1 MNRSTVLLIVL
12 LLVIGAIVWFLIPSD
27 KEREIS
33 DSSPD
38 VAIHIDSASVV
49 KLEIQHAPKLILLE
63 NIGGKWTITAPA
75 RYQADPVSVTR
86 LIGGL
91 SRFKIGSLISSNPEK
106 QHLFQVDTG
115 GTHIIVTE
123 RSGKSTSLVIGKM
136 GPSFSEV
143 YFRVPTS
150 KDVYLGEGVDSW
162 SVNKDLK
169 EWRDKTIFAQPAEA
183 IRSLTLNVKGKE
195 YDFHKDS
202 TSWKSGDRTVET
214 SEINPL
220 LTTLANLRA
229 DDFVDTAMKFQA
241 QPATIGV
248 QGAENISLTL
258 YPVLPD
264 SSKYIV
270 QTSTSAQLYSIGKF
284 TAQQL
289 LNPVEHAAGR
299 PAPAPSITQASRPP
313 EKKPV
318 AAKEEMKEEKKPE
331 KTAEKA
337 PEKTAEKTE
346 PPKEEPK
353 VVPSPFGGKKTQP
366 SQSLIIPKKEV
377 APPPVVETAPAKK
390 TGKQASPS
398 FNKPKTETQADR
410 TNQQQ
415 AQQQQSQQQVQQ
427 QTHQPTQQPPQQPA
441 RQPAAK
447 PAPKSNSSSS
457 DDEGDL
463 TVHTVKKGETMQS
476 IARFYGVT
484 VEQILK
490 WNLLK
495 SISVKPG
502 QELYVYIRK

>member
-12 LLVIGAIVWFLIPSD
+12 LLVIGAIVWFLLPSD

-38 VAIHIDSASVV
+38 VAIRIDSAAVV

-75 RYQADPVSVTR
+75 RYLADPASVTR

-123 RSGKSTSLVIGKM
+123 RSGKATTLVIGKM

-143 YFRVPTS
+143 YFRVPAS
-150 KDVYLGEGVDSW
+150 KDVYLGEGIDSW

-169 EWRDKTIFAQPAEA
+169 EWRDKTIFSQPAEA
-183 IRSLTLNVKGKE
+183 IRSLTLTVKGKE

-229 DDFVDTAMKFQA
+229 DDFIDTAMKFQT

-248 QGAENISLTL
+248 QGAENVSLAL

-264 SSKYIV
+264 SSRYIV
-270 QTSTSAQLYSIGKF
+270 QTSASAQLYSIGKY

-289 LNPVEHAAGR
+289 LNPVEHASGKA
-299 PAPAPSITQASRPP
+299 APAPSMTQTARAP
-313 EKKPV
+313 EKKSV
-318 AAKEEMKEEKKPE
+318 AMKEEKKEE
-331 KTAEKA
+331 KKAE
-337 PEKTAEKTE
+337 EK
-346 PPKEEPK
+346 KEEPK
-353 VVPSPFGGKKTQP
+353 VSPPPFVAKKQTQT
-366 SQSLIIPKKEV
+366 SQPLIIPKKEI
-377 APPPVVETAPAKK
+377 APLPVVETAPAKK
-390 TGKQASPS
+390 TGKQATPS
-398 FNKPKTETQADR
+398 FNKPKTETQAER
-410 TNQQQ
+410 TAQQQ
-415 AQQQQSQQQVQQ
+415 AQQQAQQHNQQQVQQ
-427 QTHQPTQQPPQQPA
+427 QVQPPTQQPTQQPAQ
-441 RQPAAK
+441 QPAAK
-447 PAPKSNSSSS
+447 PAPKTNTSSS
-457 DDEGDL
+457 DDDGEL